1 MKLTALA
8 SAILALV
15 HGALAL
21 PAKAPALDITLSQI
35 NNTRVKAVVRNTG
48 SEKITF
54 VHLNFFNDSGPVK
67 KVSLYRNATE
77 VEFTGIKL
85 RLRSDSLSNE
95 ALTTL
100 APGATYEDEFDIAS
114 TANLT
119 QGGPITVRTQGF
131 VPMTM
136 NNKITGYIPYS
147 SNELELEVDAVKAAA
162 VHASI
167 KPLDRRTKIT
177 SSCTGNRAA
186 VLNTALRNAASIASK
201 AANAASSGSS
211 ALFAEYFKSTSGD
224 IRSTVAA
231 RLKAVAS
238 EASSNGGGS
247 TTYYCSDPYGYCDS
261 NVLAYTLPSTN
272 EVINC
277 ELFYTLQEVTNDC
290 HGQDQA
296 TTIIHEFTHAPGVYP
311 PGTEDLGYG
320 YSAATALSANDALNN
335 ADSYALFA
343 NAISLN
349 CQGQTGGQTM
359 WGGNSQSEQ
368 TEPGTQTMWDGSSEP
383 GQTEPGTQAI
393 WDGNYQ
399 PGQTEPDA
407 QTISDGNYQ
416 PGQTEPDAQ
425 TMWDGNYQP
434 GQTEPDAQTM
444 WDGFYQE

>member
-1 MKLTALA
+1 MKITALA
-8 SAILALV
+8 SAILAV
-15 HGALAL
+15 AQGALAL
-21 PAKAPALDITLSQI
+21 PARAPALDITLSQV
-35 NNTRVKAVVRNTG
+35 NNTRIKAVVKNSGT
-48 SEKITF
+48 EKITF
-54 VHLNFFNDSGPVK
+54 VHLNFFNDPSPVK

-77 VEFTGIKL
+77 VEFTGIKQ
-85 RLRSDSLSNE
+85 RLRSDGLSND

-119 QGGPITVRTQGF
+119 QGGPVTVRTQGF
-131 VPMTM
+131 VPIAM
-136 NNKITGYIPYS
+136 NNKIAGYIPYS
-147 SNELELEVDAVKAAA
+147 SNELELEVDAEKAVA
-162 VHASI
+162 VPASI

-177 SSCTGNRAA
+177 SSCTGNRAT

-201 AANAASSGSS
+201 AADAAS
-211 ALFAEYFKSTSGD
+211 A
-224 IRSTVAA
+224 VAA

-238 EASSNGGGS
+238 EASMNGGGS

-272 EVINC
+272 EVVNC

-320 YSAATALSANDALNN
+320 YSAATALSTSNALNN

-343 NAISLN
+343 NAVYLN
-349 CQGQTGGQTM
+349 CQGQTGGQT
-359 WGGNSQSEQ
+359 
-368 TEPGTQTMWDGSSEP
+368 TWDGYSQP
-383 GQTEPGTQAI
+383 GQTEPGTQTT
-393 WDGNYQ
+393 WDGYSQ
-399 PGQTEPDA
+399 PGQIEPCT
-407 QTISDGNYQ
+407 QTMWDGGSE

-425 TMWDGNYQP
+425 TMWDN
-434 GQTEPDAQTM
+434 
-444 WDGFYQE
+444 FYQA

>member
-1 MKLTALA
+1 MKITALA
-8 SAILALV
+8 SAILAV
-15 HGALAL
+15 AQGALAL
-21 PAKAPALDITLSQI
+21 PARAPALDITLSQV
-35 NNTRVKAVVRNTG
+35 NNTRIKAVVKNSGT
-48 SEKITF
+48 EKITF
-54 VHLNFFNDSGPVK
+54 VHLNFFNDPSPVK

-77 VEFTGIKL
+77 VEFTGIKQ
-85 RLRSDSLSNE
+85 RLRSDGLSND

-119 QGGPITVRTQGF
+119 QGGPVTVRTQGF
-131 VPMTM
+131 VPIAM
-136 NNKITGYIPYS
+136 NNKIAGYIPYS
-147 SNELELEVDAVKAAA
+147 SNELELEVDAEKAVA
-162 VHASI
+162 VPASI

-177 SSCTGNRAA
+177 SSCTGNRAT

-201 AANAASSGSS
+201 AADAASSGSS
-211 ALFAEYFKSTSGD
+211 ALFTEYFKSTSGN
-224 IRSTVAA
+224 IRSAVAA

-238 EASSNGGGS
+238 EASMNGGGS

-272 EVINC
+272 EVVNC

-320 YSAATALSANDALNN
+320 YSAATALSTSNALNN

-343 NAISLN
+343 NAVYLN
-349 CQGQTGGQTM
+349 CQGQTGGQTT
-359 WGGNSQSEQ
+359 WDGYSQPGQ
-368 TEPGTQTMWDGSSEP
+368 TEPGTQTMWDGYSQP
-383 GQTEPGTQAI
+383 GQTEPGTQTM
-393 WDGNYQ
+393 WDGYSQ
-399 PGQTEPDA
+399 PGQIEPCT
-407 QTISDGNYQ
+407 QTMWDGGSE

-425 TMWDGNYQP
+425 TMWDN
-434 GQTEPDAQTM
+434 
-444 WDGFYQE
+444 FYQA